1 MLAPSPHFEHHPD
14 GRWAARAVASPV
26 LEEARVTCVVLDP
39 RPPAMPSR
47 GAAIRIDG
55 HGLDTSWQAARS
67 PALTAD
73 DARKLLSLAGDGVLV
88 AEHAPTLWRW
98 LGRVADGEPLE
109 NPGLSLGRLGRTLY
123 PDDPPPTLP
132 ALAARLDLPWMEA
145 EEPAARARNLADLT
159 LAVLEAARDRGARTV
174 AELLDLQY
182 SGEPPV
188 DFASFAFDASYL
200 RALPAVPGCYVM
212 RDREE
217 AVIYVG
223 KARNLR
229 HRLASYFYPAA
240 GLDPKVKGLLD
251 TLFTLEVIEL
261 GSELEARITELRL
274 IGELAPAVNTQR
286 SVAPLEGPAPVAV
299 VVLPGA
305 ETGTA
310 LLLGLAPATL
320 LERRVGPDTTSDALQ
335 DLVSALLDAER
346 NAGLPAVPP
355 PPELPLV
362 ARYLRDH
369 AAELTWL
376 DLRQVVESAEGA
388 RRLATLIQGIEG
400 DSPLRVV

>member
-1 MLAPSPHFEHHPD
+1 
-14 GRWAARAVASPV
+14 
-26 LEEARVTCVVLDP
+26 
-39 RPPAMPSR
+39 
-47 GAAIRIDG
+47 
-55 HGLDTSWQAARS
+55 
-67 PALTAD
+67 
-73 DARKLLSLAGDGVLV
+73 
-88 AEHAPTLWRW
+88 
-98 LGRVADGEPLE
+98 
-109 NPGLSLGRLGRTLY
+109 
-123 PDDPPPTLP
+123 
-132 ALAARLDLPWMEA
+132 MEA

-188 DFASFAFDASYL
+188 DFGSFAFDASYL

-335 DLVSALLDAER
+335 DLVAALLDAER

-355 PPELPLV
+355 PSELPLV

-376 DLRQVVESAEGA
+376 DLRQVVESTEGA
-388 RRLATLIQGIEG
+388 TRLAALIQGIEG